1 MQTTSPARNLRQMC
15 ARETESRYVEQ
26 MELFFD
32 VFCILA
38 EQPDGCKAGKV
49 IGSSP
54 GQARVLGQIYPQP
67 WITRALARFLSIAPV
82 LM

>member
-1 MQTTSPARNLRQMC
+1 MRKIFPPCRPPVRPETYVRCAPERQNP
-15 ARETESRYVEQ
+15 
-26 MELFFD
+26 
-32 VFCILA
+32 